1 MKNENQRYLL
11 NVLEECFQYSR
22 DGVDSI
28 FILSYHISKELS
40 LKNGADDKFYLF
52 LSFFYYFIF
61 FVRFIYANLSKLAL
75 IIKFLFYL

>member
-28 FILSYHISKELS
+28 FILLSYHISKESS
-40 LKNGADDKFYLF
+40 LEDGADDKFYLF

-61 FVRFIYANLSKLAL
+61 FVRFICSY
-75 IIKFLFYL
+75 